1 MNNTALDKIRE
12 IIDNNQNPKK
22 EFKNFVLQGGAG
34 SGKTESLK
42 EVISYIAE
50 KHPEKKIVCITHTNV
65 AVDEIIA
72 RVGNKYEISTIH
84 SFLNSLIKNY
94 KKNLKEIIHHVF
106 CIPSVTEL
114 THSEYK
120 KIYEKY
126 SAKLFLLKKES
137 CDKVIEK
144 KEYDISPSTYNAQ
157 LNEKIAILNENMKE
171 IISSKDHNLIAYNE
185 TRFDSFEELTFSHDS
200 LLLLSYK
207 LCERFK
213 LLPKIISDKY
223 DFILID
229 EYQDTNENIINL
241 FLKLLP
247 KNKKTT
253 IGLFGDS
260 MQGIYDDGIGD
271 VEKHIEENI
280 ITRIDKEDNYR
291 CSEEVIRFINSIR
304 TDGIEQKLALK
315 KDENLDVRKGFAKL
329 YYKKVGKKPNTF
341 SSVEDKQS
349 YLETLNGTIKTIKR
363 SITPKC
369 KVLMLTNKS
378 ISSEIG
384 FANLYNIFSERYS
397 EVKEEIEK
405 ELDRIQISTIVELC
419 RLYQIK
425 QYNSILVY
433 LKRNG
438 FQIKTLKDKKA
449 IISHFDYLLSTELNL
464 QQVLEYSFE
473 NKILKKSERFS
484 NYLLRRSDFLE
495 NYNKNQSYKDLESL
509 YFSGSN
515 TKARLKKNHDIEI
528 SDEEFSTFERT
539 LKKKTFY
546 IDLFSDKIKFDE
558 VLNYYKYLN
567 EETGYITMHKTK
579 GSGIENVIVVLDEF
593 FWNKYNFKSIY
604 DESVDL
610 EKRSKNQKLFYVA
623 CSRTIKHLTIIRLIE
638 DDAEEAML
646 RTYFKNIE
654 IELLPAASS

>member
-1 MNNTALDKIRE
+1 MSNTTLDKIKE
-12 IIDNNQNPKK
+12 IIDNNQNPEK

-50 KHPEKKIVCITHTNV
+50 KYPEKKIVCITHTNV
-65 AVDEIIA
+65 AVDEIIT

-84 SFLNSLIKNY
+84 SFLNSLIKDY
-94 KKNLKEIIHHVF
+94 KKNLKEIIHHIF
-106 CIPSVTEL
+106 CIPDVTEL

-126 SAKLFLLKKES
+126 SAKLFLLKEEN
-137 CDKVIEK
+137 CDKVIGK
-144 KEYDISPSTYNAQ
+144 KEYDIFPSTYNAQ
-157 LNEKIAILNENMKE
+157 LNEKIAILNDNMKE

-185 TRFDSFEELTFSHDS
+185 TRFDSFNDLTFSHDS
-200 LLLLSYK
+200 LLLLSHK

-241 FLKLLP
+241 FFKLLP
-247 KNKKTT
+247 KNRKTT

-271 VEKHIEENI
+271 VEELIEDNI

-291 CSEEVIRFINSIR
+291 CSEEVIRFINNIR
-304 TDGIEQKLALK
+304 NDGIEQKLALK
-315 KDENLDVRKGFAKL
+315 NGEDLNARKGFAKL
-329 YYKKVGKKPNTF
+329 YYKKVDKKPNTF

-349 YLETLNGTIKTIKR
+349 YLEKLNSTIESIKKH
-363 SITPKC
+363 IVPEC
-369 KVLMLTNKS
+369 KILMLTNKS

-425 QYNSILVY
+425 QYNSILVH

-438 FQIKTLKDKKA
+438 FQIQTLKDKKT
-449 IISHFDYLLSTELNL
+449 IISHFDYLLSTEHNL
-464 QQVLEYSFE
+464 QQVLDYSFE
-473 NKILKKSERFS
+473 NKILKKSERFN
-484 NYLLRRSDFLE
+484 NYLLRRNDFLE
-495 NYNKNQSYKDLESL
+495 NYNKNQLYKDLESL

-515 TKARLKKNHDIEI
+515 TKVRLKRNHDIDI
-528 SDEEFSTFERT
+528 SDEEFSTFERA

-593 FWNKYNFKSIY
+593 FWSKYNFKSIY

-638 DDAEEAML
+638 DDSEEAML
-646 RTYFKNIE
+646 KTYFKNIE
-654 IELLPAASS
+654 IELLPASSF

>member
-1 MNNTALDKIRE
+1 MSNTALDKIRE
-12 IIDNNQNPKK
+12 IIDNNQNPEK

-42 EVISYIAE
+42 EVILYIAE
-50 KHPEKKIVCITHTNV
+50 KYPDKKVVCITHTNV

-84 SFLNSLIKNY
+84 SFLNSLIKDY
-94 KKNLKEIIHHVF
+94 KKNIKEIIHHIF
-106 CIPSVTEL
+106 CIPGVTEL

-120 KIYEKY
+120 KVYEKY
-126 SAKLFLLKKES
+126 SAKLFLLKEEN
-137 CDKVIEK
+137 CDKVIGK
-144 KEYDISPSTYNAQ
+144 REYDISPSIYNAQ
-157 LNEKIAILNENMKE
+157 LNEKIAILNENIKE

-185 TRFDSFEELTFSHDS
+185 TRFDSFNELTFSHDS

-241 FLKLLP
+241 FLNLLP

-260 MQGIYDDGIGD
+260 MQGIYDDGIGNI
-271 VEKHIEENI
+271 EKHIEEKT

-291 CSEEVIRFINSIR
+291 CSEEVIRFINNIR

-315 KDENLDVRKGFAKL
+315 KDENLNVRKGFAKL
-329 YYKKVGKKPNTF
+329 YYKKVGKKPNAF

-349 YLETLNGTIKTIKR
+349 YLEKLNSTIEAIRKNI
-363 SITPKC
+363 SSEC
-369 KVLMLTNKS
+369 KILMLTNKS

-384 FANLYNIFSERYS
+384 FSNLYNVFSERYS
-397 EVKEEIEK
+397 EVNEEIEK

-438 FQIKTLKDKKA
+438 FQIKTLKDKKT
-449 IISHFDYLLSTELNL
+449 IIGHFDYLLSTELNL

-473 NKILKKSERFS
+473 NKILKKSERFN
-484 NYLLRRSDFLE
+484 NYLLRKSDFLE

-515 TKARLKKNHDIEI
+515 TKARLNKNHDIEI
-528 SDEEFSTFERT
+528 SDEEFSTFERA

-646 RTYFKNIE
+646 KTYFKNIE
-654 IELLPAASS
+654 VELLPAVSS

>member
-1 MNNTALDKIRE
+1 MSNTALDKIRE
-12 IIDNNQNPKK
+12 IIDNNQNPEK

-84 SFLNSLIKNY
+84 SFLNSLIKDY
-94 KKNLKEIIHHVF
+94 KKNLKEIIHNVF
-106 CIPSVTEL
+106 CIPSITEL

-120 KIYEKY
+120 KVYEKY
-126 SAKLFLLKKES
+126 SAKLFLLKEEN
-137 CDKVIEK
+137 CDKVIGK
-144 KEYDISPSTYNAQ
+144 KEYDVSPSTYNVQ
-157 LNEKIAILNENMKE
+157 LNEKIAILNDNIKE

-241 FLKLLP
+241 FLNLLP

-253 IGLFGDS
+253 VGLFGDS

-271 VEKHIEENI
+271 VEKYIEEKI

-291 CSEEVIRFINSIR
+291 CSEEVIRFINNIR

-315 KDENLDVRKGFAKL
+315 KDENLHARKGFAKL

-341 SSVEDKQS
+341 SPVEDKQL
-349 YLETLNGTIKTIKR
+349 YLEILNSTIEAIKKH
-363 SITPKC
+363 IVPKC
-369 KVLMLTNKS
+369 KILMLTNKS

-419 RLYQIK
+419 RLYQGK
-425 QYNSILVY
+425 QYNSILTY

-438 FQIKTLKDKKA
+438 FQIKTLKDKKM

-464 QQVLEYSFE
+464 QQVLDYSFE
-473 NKILKKSERFS
+473 NKILKKTERFN
-484 NYLLRRSDFLE
+484 NYILRRSDFLE
-495 NYNKNQSYKDLESL
+495 NYNKNQTYKDLESL
-509 YFSGSN
+509 YFSESN
-515 TKARLKKNHDIEI
+515 TKARLKKDHNIEI
-528 SDEEFSTFERT
+528 SDEEFSTFERS
-539 LKKKTFY
+539 LKKKIFY
-546 IDLFSDKIKFDE
+546 IDLFSDKIMFDE

-646 RTYFKNIE
+646 KTYFKNIE
-654 IELLPAASS
+654 IELLPTASS

>member
-1 MNNTALDKIRE
+1 MSNTALDKIKE
-12 IIDNNQNPKK
+12 IIDNNQNPEK

-42 EVISYIAE
+42 EVISYIA
-50 KHPEKKIVCITHTNV
+50 KNHPEKKIVCITHTNV

-84 SFLNSLIKNY
+84 SFLNSLIKDY
-94 KKNLKEIIHHVF
+94 KMNLKEIIHHIF
-106 CIPSVTEL
+106 CIPNVTES

-120 KIYEKY
+120 KVYEKY
-126 SAKLFLLKKES
+126 SAKLFLLNEEN
-137 CDKVIEK
+137 CDKVIGK
-144 KEYDISPSTYNAQ
+144 REYDISPSIYNAQ
-157 LNEKIAILNENMKE
+157 LNEEIAILNENIKKV
-171 IISSKDHNLIAYNE
+171 ISSKDHNLIAYNE
-185 TRFDSFEELTFSHDS
+185 TRFDSFNELTFSHDS

-241 FLKLLP
+241 FLNLLP

-271 VEKHIEENI
+271 VEKYIEANI

-291 CSEEVIRFINSIR
+291 CSGEVIRFINNIR
-304 TDGIEQKLALK
+304 TDGIEQKIALK
-315 KDENLDVRKGFAKL
+315 KDENLDARKGSAKL
-329 YYKKVGKKPNTF
+329 YYKKVDKKPNTF

-349 YLETLNGTIKTIKR
+349 YLEVLNSTIEIIKT

-384 FANLYNIFSERYS
+384 FVNLYNIFSERYS

-419 RLYQIK
+419 RLYQDK
-425 QYNSILVY
+425 QYNSILTY

-438 FQIKTLKDKKA
+438 FQIKTLKDKEM
-449 IISHFDYLLSTELNL
+449 IISHFDYLLSPELNL
-464 QQVLEYSFE
+464 QQVLDYSFE
-473 NKILKKSERFS
+473 NKILKKSERFN

-495 NYNKNQSYKDLESL
+495 NYNKNQSYKDLEVL

-515 TKARLKKNHDIEI
+515 TKARLKKNHNIEI
-528 SDEEFSTFERT
+528 SDEEFSTFERS
-539 LKKKTFY
+539 LKKKIFY

-567 EETGYITMHKTK
+567 EETGYVTMHKTK

-593 FWNKYNFKSIY
+593 FWSKYNFKSIY

-638 DDAEEAML
+638 DDTEEAML
-646 RTYFKNIE
+646 KKYFKNIE
-654 IELLPAASS
+654 VELLPLASS